1 MASYLPKWA
10 EQMENEDK
18 DVNYNGD
25 KYLYLT
31 ISLFTSLGKDVIILK
46 TKLFEKNFRIIQG
59 KKKSLFL
66 LGEN

>member
-1 MASYLPKWA
+1 
-10 EQMENEDK
+10 MENKDK

-25 KYLYLT
+25 KYLQLT

-59 KKKSLFL
+59 KKKIFIPI
-66 LGEN
+66 G